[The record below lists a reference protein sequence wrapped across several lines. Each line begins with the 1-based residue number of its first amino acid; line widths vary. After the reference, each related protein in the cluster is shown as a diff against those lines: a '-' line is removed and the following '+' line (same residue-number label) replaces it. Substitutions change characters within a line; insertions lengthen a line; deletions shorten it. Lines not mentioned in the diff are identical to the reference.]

1 MSHGHS
7 ISILAGAAALAG
19 LILGGAQHASPASAM
34 SRNSPNGIRRA
45 IPSQSK
51 SQNAQGE
58 AVDLSDAELSAKT
71 DKVIANQH
79 ADDAALDEYERIE
92 IYIDRTPGAN
102 PRVIGEKT
110 YRVVPTGTGTYKI
123 LLKDGASPAS
133 AAEYRRQLQQWAA
146 ALKLALDPNNPR
158 ERSAA
163 AKYQKKRRD
172 RADMVAVARDA
183 FTVRWMGREALNG
196 RVCNVLVL
204 NPNPSFHPHS
214 LLQDAMTHITAKAWI
229 DEESQQ
235 MARAEARVTKDFS
248 VGGGILGKLYRGG
261 TFSID
266 QTEVAP
272 GIWLPTRYQ
281 YDFSGRKFFFPFE
294 EHQVIEASH
303 YRRVG
308 PPKEALAIV
317 QEEIA
322 KGATGYGDP

>member
-1 MSHGHS
+1 MSYGHK
-7 ISILAGAAALAG
+7 ISILAGALALAG
-19 LILGGAQHASPASAM
+19 LGLGGPQQVSSSSALSGNLQDGVLPAGSA
-34 SRNSPNGIRRA
+34 
-45 IPSQSK
+45 QSK
-51 SQNAQGE
+51 TQGE
-58 AVDLSDAELSAKT
+58 TLELSDAELAAKT

-79 ADDAALDEYERIE
+79 ADDAALDEYERVE
-92 IYIDRTPGAN
+92 TYIDRTPGAN

-123 LLKDGASPAS
+123 LLRDGSTPVP

-158 ERSAA
+158 ERSAQ
-163 AKYQKKRRD
+163 AKYRKKRRD

-183 FTVRWMGREALNG
+183 FTVKWMGRENLNG
-196 RVCNVLVL
+196 RACNVIVL
-204 NPNPSFHPHS
+204 NPNPNFHPHS
-214 LLQDAMTHITAKAWI
+214 LLQDAMTHVTAKAWI

-235 MARAEARVTKDFS
+235 LARAEAQVTRDFS

-261 TFSID
+261 SFSID
-266 QTEVAP
+266 QVEVAP
-272 GIWLPTRYQ
+272 GIWLPSRYQ
-281 YDFSGRKFFFPFE
+281 YDFSGRKFFFWFE

-308 PPKEALAIV
+308 PPKQALAIV

-322 KGATGYGDP
+322 KGATSYGDP